1 MLFFEF
7 YECIYSSD
15 FKNFNQFVLKK
26 SRCHRRQIIYK
37 KHDIYVGFGL
47 VSAAVFT
54 VHISLC
60 SRIGSW
66 EALMGTQWGRKIL
79 CVVPETKVQGAR
91 RWRAVSHVFLSAKLF
106 DSETDQ
112 NRAWFNSNSSK

>member
-7 YECIYSSD
+7 YECVYSSD
-15 FKNFNQFVLKK
+15 FKNVNQFVLKK

-37 KHDIYVGFGL
+37 KQDIYVGFGL

-54 VHISLC
+54 VHISLF

-66 EALMGTQWGRKIL
+66 EALMGTQWERNIL
-79 CVVPETKVQGAR
+79 CVVLDTVIHQSAGGAHG
-91 RWRAVSHVFLSAKLF
+91 ANSVSCISQCQIVRLG
-106 DSETDQ
+106 
-112 NRAWFNSNSSK
+112 NRPKSGMVNQ

>member
-15 FKNFNQFVLKK
+15 FKNFNQFVIKK

-37 KHDIYVGFGL
+37 KQDIYVGFGL

-79 CVVPETKVQGAR
+79 CVVPESRHQSAGGAQV
-91 RWRAVSHVFLSAKLF
+91 ASSVSCISQCQIVRLGNRPKLGMIN
-106 DSETDQ
+106 Q
-112 NRAWFNSNSSK
+112 